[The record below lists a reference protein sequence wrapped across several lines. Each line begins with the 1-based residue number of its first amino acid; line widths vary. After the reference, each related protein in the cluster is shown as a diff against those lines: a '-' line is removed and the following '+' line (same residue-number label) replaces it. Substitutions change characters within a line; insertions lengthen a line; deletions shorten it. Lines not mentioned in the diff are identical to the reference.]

1 MRIYIE
7 TYGCTSNNGDS
18 AKMKYMLI
26 HAGHDVVDN
35 IDHAELTVLNTCTV
49 TQTTENKILKRI
61 NNLAE
66 DGMKIA
72 VAGCMVAAQPEIIGQ
87 LSEKHNCIAVPD
99 FGDNAARN
107 LLKIIGQGG
116 EAKNPYSQSSHETTQ
131 VVKISDGCVGNC
143 SYCIVKNA
151 KGELRSRLPDDIVKD
166 VEMCILNGAKEIQI
180 TSQDTACYGMDIGC
194 RLHDLLKDLCCIEG
208 DFMIRVGMM
217 NPFTAIDIVDGLVDV
232 FRYDK
237 IFKFLHIPVQSGSDK
252 VLNDMNR
259 GHSASDFIFIV
270 ERFRNAFPDLTLS
283 TDFII
288 GYPTETEGDHI
299 ESINILDAVGADRVN
314 ITRFSKRPKTLAY
327 SLYDMPDRIKKN
339 RSREMAKAHLK
350 LSGMRNKRW
359 IGKTVNVLITEQG
372 KNNTSVGRDLTYKN
386 IVINDRLPLGT
397 NCRVLIVDAIPMYL
411 IGECIN

>member
-18 AKMKYMLI
+18 AKMKDMLI
-26 HAGHDVVDN
+26 QSGHEVVDN
-35 IDHAELTVLNTCTV
+35 IEKAEFTVVNTCTV

-72 VAGCMVAAQPEIIGQ
+72 VAGCMVAAQPEVMGQ
-87 LSEKHNCIAVPD
+87 LRAKHNCIAVSD
-99 FGDNAARN
+99 FGENAARN
-107 LLKIIGQGG
+107 LLKIVGQDG
-116 EAKNPYSQSSHETTQ
+116 EAKNPDSQYSHEITQ

-143 SYCIVKNA
+143 SYCIVKKA
-151 KGELRSRLPDDIVKD
+151 RGKLRSRLPADIVKD
-166 VEMCILNGAKEIQI
+166 VKMYIRNGAKEIQI
-180 TSQDTACYGMDIGC
+180 TSQDTACYGMDIGY
-194 RLHDLLKDLCCIEG
+194 RLHGLLEDLCRIEG

-217 NPFTAIDIVDGLVDV
+217 NPFTAIDIVDGVV
-232 FRYDK
+232 SAFRSDK

-252 VLNDMNR
+252 VLDDMNR
-259 GHSASDFIFIV
+259 GHSVSDFVFIV
-270 ERFRNAFPDLTLS
+270 GQFRKAFPDLTLS

-288 GYPTETEGDHI
+288 GYPTETEEDHI
-299 ESINILDAVGADRVN
+299 ESINTLDAVGADKVN

-327 SLYDMPDRIKKN
+327 SLHDMPDWIKKN
-339 RSREMAKAHLK
+339 RSREMAKTHLK
-350 LSGMRNKRW
+350 LSEMRNKCW

-372 KNNTSVGRDLTYKN
+372 KNNTSVGRDMTYKN
-386 IVINDRLPLGT
+386 IVIKDRLPLGT
-397 NCRVLIVDAIPMYL
+397 KHQVLIIDAMPTYL

>member
-18 AKMKYMLI
+18 AKIKDMLI
-26 HAGHDVVDN
+26 QGGHEVVNN
-35 IDHAELTVLNTCTV
+35 IEHAELTVLNTCTV

-72 VAGCMVAAQPEIIGQ
+72 VAGCMVAAQPEVIGQ
-87 LSEKHNCIAVPD
+87 LRAEHHCITVSG
-99 FGDNAARN
+99 FGENAACN
-107 LLKIIGQGG
+107 LLKMIGYDG
-116 EAKNPYSQSSHETTQ
+116 EAKNPDSQFSHAITQ
-131 VVKISDGCVGNC
+131 VVKISDGCIGNC
-143 SYCIVKNA
+143 SYCIVKKA
-151 KGELRSRLPDDIVKD
+151 KGELKSRLPDDIVKD

-180 TSQDTACYGMDIGC
+180 TSQDTACYGMDIEY
-194 RLHDLLKDLCCIEG
+194 RLHDLLKDLCRIEG

-232 FRYDK
+232 FISDK

-252 VLNDMNR
+252 VLDDMNR

-288 GYPTETEGDHI
+288 GYPTETQEDHI
-299 ESINILDAVGADRVN
+299 ESINTLDAVGADRVN
-314 ITRFSKRPKTLAY
+314 ITRFSKRPETLAY

-350 LSGMRNKRW
+350 LSGMRNRNW
-359 IGKTVNVLITEQG
+359 IGRTSSVLITEQG
-372 KNNTSVGRDLTYKN
+372 INNTSVGRDITYKN
-386 IVINDRLPLGT
+386 IVIKDRLPLGT
-397 NCRVLIVDAIPMYL
+397 KHQVLIVDAMSTYL